1 MIELPEPLLETN
13 GDVFGH
19 ENVQGFTADQMR
31 SYGLSCARAA
41 MEHAAQIIERMRD
54 EHCRMTQMADDKR
67 DHCFPGGGDGCEFV
81 EAWNDA
87 ANAIRAEIEK
97 EKAK

>member
-41 MEHAAQIIERMRD
+41 MERAAQIAEITLEDVSDRSSIYGT
-54 EHCRMTQMADDKR
+54 ES
-67 DHCFPGGGDGCEFV
+67 
-81 EAWNDA
+81 A
-87 ANAIRAEIEK
+87 AAIRAEMCK
-97 EKAK
+97 ETL